1 MFEDKENINS
11 DLLMRS
17 ILENGQEEVPAHIWD
32 GIASELDAK
41 ARRKKVALWWR
52 RSAVVTGAGAIA
64 AAVAAVLFLNP
75 GSNDMDIVPAP
86 VGNDMI
92 AVVTEMPESIDSP
105 VQEKVMIA
113 EARPVHVALIKTVET
128 EPSVVEEVEAAP
140 ATAAVEQEVTEP
152 QVAEKQITEVPAAR
166 KPETIEEPV
175 RFPDS
180 WDDEEDAKK
189 KSAKTSIVLSGL
201 AGTNNP
207 QANTGKSLMKRP
219 SLSNEPLK
227 TGVKETSTNSTY
239 GIPVSFGAGVKI
251 EFTQRWALSAG
262 VNYSMLSRTFYGDY
276 IKVGTSGVAEQ
287 SVSSDIRNIQH
298 YVGIPVNT
306 IYNILDGNN
315 INFYAYAGGT
325 VEKCVSNRYEVLS
338 IDTIHKDNP
347 AGLQFS
353 ANAGIGAE
361 FMVGKHMGLYIDP
374 SLRYYFNCNQPKS
387 IRTVQPLTLGFE
399 MGLRVK
405 L

>member
-17 ILENGQEEVPAHIWD
+17 ILEGGQEEVPAHIWD
-32 GIASELDAK
+32 DISSELDAM

-52 RSAVVTGAGAIA
+52 RSAVATGAGAIA
-64 AAVAAVLFLNP
+64 AAVAAILFLNP
-75 GSNDMDIVPAP
+75 GKNDMDIVPAP
-86 VGNDMI
+86 TSNDMI
-92 AVVTEMPESIDSP
+92 AVVTDMPESIGSP
-105 VQEKVMIA
+105 AEEKVMIA
-113 EARPVHVALIKTVET
+113 EARPAHVARIKTVEA
-128 EPSVVEEVEAAP
+128 EPIAIEEVETAPEATVVEES
-140 ATAAVEQEVTEP
+140 TEP
-152 QVAEKQITEVPAAR
+152 QVAEEKIVEEKIA
-166 KPETIEEPV
+166 EEPI
-175 RFPDS
+175 RLPKS
-180 WDDEEDAKK
+180 WDDEDEVK
-189 KSAKTSIVLSGL
+189 KSAVKTSLVLSGL

-219 SLSNEPLK
+219 SLSNEPVK
-227 TGVKETSTNSTY
+227 TGIKETSTHSVY
-239 GIPVSFGAGVKI
+239 GIPVSFGAGIKI
-251 EFTQRWALSAG
+251 EFTPKWALSAG
-262 VNYSMLSRTFYGDY
+262 FNYSMLSRTFYGDY
-276 IKVGTSGVAEQ
+276 IKVDDNGVAAP
-287 SVSSDIRNIQH
+287 SVSSDIRNVQH
-298 YVGIPVNT
+298 YVGIPVNA

-315 INFYAYAGGT
+315 ISFYAYAGGT
-325 VEKCVSNRYEVLS
+325 VEKCVANKYEVLS
-338 IDTIHKDNP
+338 ISTMHRNNP

-361 FMVGKHMGLYIDP
+361 FMIGKHMGLYIDP

>member
-17 ILENGQEEVPAHIWD
+17 ILEGGQEEVPAHIWD
-32 GIASELDAK
+32 GISSELDAM

-52 RSAVVTGAGAIA
+52 RSAVATGAGAIA
-64 AAVAAVLFLNP
+64 AAIAAILFLNP
-75 GSNDMDIVPAP
+75 GNNDMDIVPAP

-113 EARPVHVALIKTVET
+113 EARPVHVARIRIVEA
-128 EPSVVEEVEAAP
+128 EPISIEEVEAAP
-140 ATAAVEQEVTEP
+140 EADAVEEIAEP
-152 QVAEKQITEVPAAR
+152 KAAEDK
-166 KPETIEEPV
+166 IEEEPI
-175 RFPDS
+175 RFPES
-180 WDDEEDAKK
+180 WDDEEEVK
-189 KSAKTSIVLSGL
+189 KSAVKTSLVLSGL

-219 SLSNEPLK
+219 SLSNEPVK
-227 TGVKETSTNSTY
+227 TGVKETSTHSAY

-251 EFTQRWALSAG
+251 EFTPKWALSAG

-276 IKVGTSGVAEQ
+276 IKVDDNGIADP
-287 SVSSDIRNIQH
+287 SVSSDIRNVQH
-298 YVGIPVNT
+298 YVGIPVNA

-325 VEKCVSNRYEVLS
+325 VEKCITDKYEVLS
-338 IDTIHKDNP
+338 INTVHKDSP

-361 FMVGKHMGLYIDP
+361 FMIGKHMGLYIDP